1 MYHIGCTR
9 FTNETYEEN
18 RSYRAN
24 SGETVIYG
32 LAMKIRNTYSIGSLM
47 FIAEMNN
54 NKNRIEG
61 IGLIRNQL
69 VSDKRHKIYE
79 NNEYNRYVYRGHYWL
94 SRDQLDDEILQIL
107 DTVLFKGKSHLKN
120 RTGISILSEQ
130 LFIHWIYNLS
140 ELKNKIKN
148 AFLSHFRDIGLE
160 ETEEKEQTE
169 KTMILDV

>member
-1 MYHIGCTR
+1 
-9 FTNETYEEN
+9 
-18 RSYRAN
+18 
-24 SGETVIYG
+24 
-32 LAMKIRNTYSIGSLM
+32 M

-54 NKNRIEG
+54 EKNRIEG

-94 SRDQLDDEILQIL
+94 SRDQLDVEILQIL

-130 LFIHWIYNLS
+130 LFIHWIYELS
-140 ELKNKIKN
+140 TLKNKIKN
-148 AFLSHFRDIGLE
+148 AFLSHFRDICLDTI
-160 ETEEKEQTE
+160 ETDNNE
-169 KTMILDV
+169 LL